1 MFLDGLDELDRKIV
15 GLLIGNARM
24 SYSELGERVGI
35 SRVAARMRVQ
45 ALEKKGVIEEYTT
58 VIDPQKI
65 SGAVSCCFEIETS
78 PDTLEQVTRIL
89 NDNETVTQIYRVTG
103 CSKLHVHA
111 VAASQAEME
120 QLVSEVIDPLPG
132 VLRCSCNMIL
142 SRIKDIKGLRL

>member
-58 VIDPQKI
+58 VIDPHNNI
-65 SGAVSCCFEIETS
+65 GAVS
-78 PDTLEQVTRIL
+78 
-89 NDNETVTQIYRVTG
+89 
-103 CSKLHVHA
+103 
-111 VAASQAEME
+111 
-120 QLVSEVIDPLPG
+120 
-132 VLRCSCNMIL
+132 
-142 SRIKDIKGLRL
+142 